1 LDFGS
6 ANLKAFTC
14 TNDTNKEEGRM
25 RTHIPVR
32 IPIHD
37 LNNLRNNMEAYD
49 ASFRTNFV
57 QLFPF
62 SGAVKLYLRVGF
74 TPSFRGKL
82 QQVGMRL
89 SSAEQVI
96 EISFTPR

>member
-1 LDFGS
+1 
-6 ANLKAFTC
+6 
-14 TNDTNKEEGRM
+14 M
-25 RTHIPVR
+25 RTHIPGG
-32 IPIHD
+32 IPTHD
-37 LNNLRNNMEAYD
+37 LNNLRSNMEAYNV
-49 ASFRTNFV
+49 SFRTNFV

-62 SGAVKLYLRVGF
+62 SGAVKLYLRDGF

-82 QQVGMRL
+82 QQMGMRL